1 MISGRKHA
9 SQIQTLHCF
18 MASLLG
24 VSGMFSALVSALLR
38 GGVLF
43 GLIEPVDT
51 VPGLGSGSDVL
62 SVCC

>member
-1 MISGRKHA
+1 
-9 SQIQTLHCF
+9 